1 MKNLAMKALG
11 KNQPRKMKVVPS
23 AKLMNKPMELTS
35 PFCFL
40 VIKLISGITTKPGK
54 KIILM
59 GEIDITKLMIRPNFE
74 RTYLDEKPY
83 FLAKSFFG

>member
-35 PFCFL
+35 PFCLL
-40 VIKLISGITTKPGK
+40 VIKWISGITTIPGK
-54 KIILM
+54 KIILI
-59 GEIDITKLMIRPNFE
+59 GEIDMTKLTIMPIFDK
-74 RTYLDEKPY
+74 TYLEEKP
-83 FLAKSFFG
+83 